1 MSAYTRASAA
11 VAVLAGVLAFA
22 SPASSK
28 APASAV
34 NCGDTVTQ
42 SVKLT
47 RDLTNCTG
55 NGLSVGASGI
65 TIDLDGHTIDGTVTQ
80 ITDCDVPP
88 FGVAGID
95 NSGGY
100 DGLTVKDGTVQQF
113 FSGFSAGSETT
124 GMSNSTVRGLTAR
137 DNRFSGISMGSRD
150 GRNDDNRIVHNHTYG
165 NGCSNGIGLN
175 TAHGNLVAHNRSH
188 DNGGGILICCSEHNV
203 VRENLVTHNA
213 DSGITVC
220 CDARD
225 NLIERNEILDNV
237 NNGIIVFFN
246 AERTLIRGNRL
257 ARNGDNIVL
266 DETSGNTISHNVV
279 TDALG
284 CPFCDPP
291 TGFGIAVVASSSDN
305 LVIANL
311 VARTKEDGIRVLD
324 FDPSD
329 PANPVPNGT
338 VVRGNVVRDAGV
350 DGLGVDA
357 TAEGTVLERNL
368 AVRAGDDGIQSAA
381 GVLTSNSA
389 FFNHDLGIEATP
401 GVTDGG
407 ANRARG
413 NGNPLQCIGIACR

>member
-1 MSAYTRASAA
+1 MTASTRLTAA
-11 VAVLAGVLAFA
+11 VALLAGVLACA
-22 SPASSK
+22 SPASAK
-28 APASAV
+28 APSSAV
-34 NCGDTVTQ
+34 KCGDTLTH

-47 RDLTNCTG
+47 RDLTNCSG
-55 NGLSVGASGI
+55 NGLSIGAPGI
-65 TIDLDGHTIDGTVTQ
+65 TVDLNGHTIDGTVTQ
-80 ITDCDVPP
+80 ISDCDVSPR
-88 FGVAGID
+88 GVAGID

-100 DGLTVKDGTVQQF
+100 DGLTVANGTVQQF
-113 FSGFSAGSETT
+113 FSGLNAGSETT

-137 DNRFSGISMGSRD
+137 ANRFYGITIGSRD
-150 GRNDDNRIVHNHTYG
+150 GRNDDNRIVDNHTYG
-165 NGCSNGIGLN
+165 NGCGSGIGLN
-175 TAHGNLVAHNRSH
+175 TARGNLVAHNRSH

-203 VRENLVTHNA
+203 VRDNLVTHNT

-225 NLIERNEILDNV
+225 NLIEGNEILDNV

-246 AERTLIRGNRL
+246 AAGTLIRGNHL

-291 TGFGIAVVASSSDN
+291 TGFGIAVVSLSSGN
-305 LVIANL
+305 LVAGNL
-311 VARTKEDGIRVLD
+311 VARSKEDGIRVLD
-324 FDPSD
+324 FDPAD
-329 PANPVPNGT
+329 PGNRVPNGT

-368 AVRAGDDGIQSAA
+368 AVGAGDDGIQSAA
-381 GVLTSNSA
+381 GVLTGNSA
-389 FFNHDLGIEATP
+389 FFNHDLGIEAAP
-401 GVTDGG
+401 AVTDGG
-407 ANRARG
+407 GNRARG
-413 NGNPLQCIGIACR
+413 NGNRLQCVGIACR

>member
-1 MSAYTRASAA
+1 MTASTRLTAA
-11 VAVLAGVLAFA
+11 AAVLAGALACA
-22 SPASSK
+22 SPASAN
-28 APASAV
+28 APSSV
-34 NCGDTVTQ
+34 VKCGDTVTH

-47 RDLTNCTG
+47 RDLTNCAG
-55 NGLSVGASGI
+55 NGLSIGASGI
-65 TIDLDGHTIDGTVTQ
+65 TVDLNGHTIDGTVTQ
-80 ITDCDVPP
+80 ITDCDVSP

-95 NSGGY
+95 NGGGY
-100 DGLTVKDGTVQQF
+100 DGLTVENGTVQQF
-113 FSGFSAGSETT
+113 FSGLNAGSETT

-137 DNRFSGISMGSRD
+137 DNRFSGISMGSRT
-150 GRNDDNRIVHNHTYG
+150 GRNDDNRIVRNHTYG
-165 NGCSNGIGLN
+165 NGCANGIGLN
-175 TAHGNLVAHNRSH
+175 TAHGNVVAQNRSH
-188 DNGGGILICCSEHNV
+188 DNGGGIAICCSDHNV

-213 DSGITVC
+213 DNGITVC

-225 NLIERNEILDNV
+225 NVIEGNDVLDNV
-237 NNGIIVFFN
+237 NNGILVFFN
-246 AERTLIRGNRL
+246 AEGTLIRGNRF

-291 TGFGIAVVASSSDN
+291 TGFGIAVVSSSSDN
-305 LVIANL
+305 VVVANL

-324 FDPSD
+324 FDPAD
-329 PANPVPNGT
+329 PGNPVPNGT

-357 TAEGTVLERNL
+357 TAEGTVLEGNR
-368 AVRAGDDGIQSAA
+368 AVGAGDDGIQSAA
-381 GVLTSNSA
+381 GVLTGNSA

-407 ANRARG
+407 GNRARG